1 MCILMT
7 ALIKLILA
15 SIPLI
20 FIGFIIQWYMN
31 TSTDLG
37 AYQVT
42 PSVELDN
49 RLIANKNYGKLQKFD
64 LANYSGPESFVYHG
78 GSLYTSVIQGEI
90 LRITDSGI
98 YTHAKLGLRNC
109 VGFHE
114 CGRPLGLK
122 LFNNSEY
129 ILVTDAYLGVYS
141 ASVEDGSVKKLFPM
155 DARFSVTF
163 FDDAVILPNGS
174 LIITEASTKYFLE
187 QLWSALLEGAPSGRL
202 TMVDTKTGEYSHI
215 LGDLRFPNGIVLH
228 NDGKSILF
236 VETMKLRV
244 LRLSLDSGKVTV
256 FADGLPGFPDNIKSS
271 PRGGY
276 WVPLSNL
283 RDEPLSAFLLK
294 YLPSFPRIRQLISGF
309 ISIFPFKITPN
320 GKSSMLIRLDE
331 NGKIIE
337 ILNDFQNEL
346 PNACEVL
353 EHDNTLYIGSYYLSY
368 FGKLERLSN

>member
-1 MCILMT
+1 MLITAIIKYIL
-7 ALIKLILA
+7 AFILLIL
-15 SIPLI
+15 
-20 FIGFIIQWYMN
+20 IGFIIQKYI
-31 TSTDLG
+31 TQTYLG
-37 AYQVT
+37 TYQVT

-49 RLIANKNYGKLQKFD
+49 QLIANKNYGKLQKFD
-64 LANYSGPESFVYHG
+64 LANYSGPESFVNHG

-90 LRITDSGI
+90 LRITNSEI

-141 ASVEDGSVKKLFPM
+141 ISIESGSVKKLFPM

-202 TMVDTKTGEYSHI
+202 IMVDTKTGEYSHI
-215 LGDLRFPNGIVLH
+215 LGDLL
-228 NDGKSILF
+228 
-236 VETMKLRV
+236 

>member
-1 MCILMT
+1 M
-7 ALIKLILA
+7 
-15 SIPLI
+15 
-20 FIGFIIQWYMN
+20 
-31 TSTDLG
+31 
-37 AYQVT
+37 
-42 PSVELDN
+42 
-49 RLIANKNYGKLQKFD
+49 
-64 LANYSGPESFVYHG
+64 
-78 GSLYTSVIQGEI
+78 
-90 LRITDSGI
+90 
-98 YTHAKLGLRNC
+98 KLGSPSC

-129 ILVTDAYLGVYS
+129 ILVSDAYLGVYS
-141 ASVEDGSVKKLFPM
+141 ASVKDGSVKKLFPM

-202 TMVDTKTGEYSHI
+202 IMVDTKTGEYSHI

-320 GKSSMLIRLDE
+320 GKSSMFIRLDE

-368 FGKLERLSN
+368 VSKLKRLSN